1 VGETPKITDPLEA
14 LEAARVL
21 FDTADDFT
29 VGVEEE
35 FAILDPATLD
45 MTPGFER
52 IAAAAEDGPLTGMV
66 AGELIRSE
74 VEVRTGRCETFAE
87 AAEAMARRRLDVL
100 DVAERLGYALAAT
113 GTHPFARW
121 QDQAVIDTPH
131 YHLVESTLRYV
142 AWRNNTFGIH
152 VHTGIRGADRAVAVS
167 SALRS
172 VLPELLAASCSS
184 PWLEDRHTH
193 LHSTR
198 TQVFTKFFPRC
209 GVPDALW
216 GWDEYAEFV
225 RFLISTRSIREHT
238 EIWWSVRPHQAF
250 PTVEVRICDAQPEF
264 GRAVALAG
272 LMTALTA
279 HYARS
284 YDEGRPLPAHPHR
297 LIEENFWRAIRWGMT
312 GELIDLDSGAV
323 MPARARIEALVDEVT
338 EIAAELDI
346 APHLAVLAEPSAA
359 EVYAARL
366 EEGESLRDVWPHAVA
381 RTRESV
387 AEWLAVREG
396 GSR

>member
-1 VGETPKITDPLEA
+1 
-14 LEAARVL
+14 
-21 FDTADDFT
+21 
-29 VGVEEE
+29 
-35 FAILDPATLD
+35 
-45 MTPGFER
+45 
-52 IAAAAEDGPLTGMV
+52 MV

-87 AAEAMARRRLDVL
+87 AADAMAHRRLDVIE
-100 DVAERLGYALAAT
+100 VAERLGYALAAA

-121 QDQAVIDTPH
+121 QDQEVIDTQH

-172 VLPELLAASCSS
+172 VLPELLAASCQLAVARGSTHPPALHPHPGVHEVLPALRDPRLAGGVGRVRRVRALPHRRRDRSGSTPRSGGASARIRRSRPSRCGSATHSRSS
-184 PWLEDRHTH
+184 P
-193 LHSTR
+193 
-198 TQVFTKFFPRC
+198 
-209 GVPDALW
+209 G
-216 GWDEYAEFV
+216 
-225 RFLISTRSIREHT
+225 RS
-238 EIWWSVRPHQAF
+238 
-250 PTVEVRICDAQPEF
+250 
-264 GRAVALAG
+264 ALAG

-279 HYARS
+279 HYARM

-297 LIEENFWRAIRWGMT
+297 LIEENFWRAIRWGMA

-323 MPARARIEALVDEVT
+323 MPAGARIEALVEEVS
-338 EIAAELDI
+338 EVASELGI
-346 APHLAVLAEPSAA
+346 APHLAPLREPSAA

-366 EEGESLRDVWPHAVA
+366 EEGESVREVWPQVVA

-387 AEWLAVREG
+387 VEWLAVREG
-396 GSR
+396 ETR

>member
-1 VGETPKITDPLEA
+1 VGETPKIADPLEA
-14 LEAARVL
+14 LAAAKAL
-21 FDTADDFT
+21 FDSADDFT
-29 VGVEEE
+29 IGVEEE

-45 MTPGFER
+45 MTAGFER
-52 IAAAAEDGPLTGMV
+52 IAEAAATGPLEGMV

-87 AAEAMARRRLDVL
+87 AAHAMARRRLDL
-100 DVAERLGYALAAT
+100 LEVAEPLGYALAAT

-121 QDQAVIDTPH
+121 QDQSVINTPH
-131 YHLVESTLRYV
+131 YHLVEATLRYV

-184 PWLEDRHTH
+184 PWLEERHTH

-209 GVPDALW
+209 GIPDFLADW
-216 GWDEYAEFV
+216 EEYAEFV

-272 LMTALTA
+272 LMTAATA
-279 HYARS
+279 HFARA

-297 LIEENFWRAIRWGMT
+297 LIEENFWRAIRWGMS
-312 GELIDLDSGAV
+312 GELIDLATGVV
-323 MPARARIEALVDEVT
+323 MPARARVEALVDEVS
-338 EIAAELDI
+338 EVAAELGI
-346 APHLAVLAEPSAA
+346 APHLGALAEPSAA

-366 EEGESLRDVWPHAVA
+366 QEGESVRDVWPHAVA

-387 AEWLAVREG
+387 SEWLAVREG
-396 GSR
+396 EGR

>member
-1 VGETPKITDPLEA
+1 MGESPKITDPLEA
-14 LEAARVL
+14 LEAARAV
-21 FDTADDFT
+21 FEAADDFT

-45 MTPGFER
+45 MTAGFER
-52 IAAAAEDGPLTGMV
+52 IDEAARTGPLAGMV

-87 AAEAMARRRLDVL
+87 AADAMAHRRLDVIE
-100 DVAERLGYALAAT
+100 VAERLGYALAAA

-121 QDQAVIDTPH
+121 QDQEVINTQH

-209 GVPDALW
+209 GIPDSLAGW
-216 GWDEYAEFV
+216 GEYAEFV
-225 RFLISTRSIREHT
+225 RFLIATRSIREHT

-264 GRAVALAG
+264 GACRGARGPDDRPHRSLRARVRGGPAAARAPAPPDRGELLAG
-272 LMTALTA
+272 
-279 HYARS
+279 
-284 YDEGRPLPAHPHR
+284 DPV
-297 LIEENFWRAIRWGMT
+297 GMS

-323 MPARARIEALVDEVT
+323 MPAKARIEALVEEVS
-338 EIAAELDI
+338 EIASELGI
-346 APHLAVLAEPSAA
+346 APYLEVLREPTAA

-366 EEGESLRDVWPHAVA
+366 EEGESVREVWPQVVA

-387 AEWLAVREG
+387 VEWLAVREG
-396 GSR
+396 ERR

>member
-1 VGETPKITDPLEA
+1 
-14 LEAARVL
+14 
-21 FDTADDFT
+21 
-29 VGVEEE
+29 
-35 FAILDPATLD
+35 
-45 MTPGFER
+45 
-52 IAAAAEDGPLTGMV
+52 
-66 AGELIRSE
+66 
-74 VEVRTGRCETFAE
+74 
-87 AAEAMARRRLDVL
+87 MARRRLDL
-100 DVAERLGYALAAT
+100 LEVAEPLGYALAAT

-121 QDQAVIDTPH
+121 QDQSVINTPH
-131 YHLVESTLRYV
+131 YHLVEATLRYV

-184 PWLEDRHTH
+184 PWLEERHTH

-209 GVPDALW
+209 GIPDFLADW
-216 GWDEYAEFV
+216 EEYAEFV

-272 LMTALTA
+272 LMTAATA
-279 HYARS
+279 HFARA

-297 LIEENFWRAIRWGMT
+297 LIEENFWRAIRWGMS
-312 GELIDLDSGAV
+312 GELIDLDAGRS
-323 MPARARIEALVDEVT
+323 MPARERLEGLVEEVSEVASELGIT
-338 EIAAELDI
+338 PHLTPLFGPTAAERYAADLV
-346 APHLAVLAEPSAA
+346 AGA
-359 EVYAARL
+359 EVEA
-366 EEGESLRDVWPHAVA
+366 VWPHAVE

-387 AEWLAVREG
+387 MEWLAVREEETG
-396 GSR
+396 